1 MQHLVARRIK
11 WLMLRIQTTYFFL
24 FNKILYVHSFPILYV
39 LLYVM
44 VGVAWEGGGGGMYTA
59 PEV

>member
-1 MQHLVARRIK
+1 MACAKDTNNI
-11 WLMLRIQTTYFFL
+11 FFL

-44 VGVAWEGGGGGMYTA
+44 VGVAWEGGGMYTA